1 MYLPTH
7 FQQENKVSQNRSK
20 KDAEHVAK
28 ALDTSNPEMAKSV
41 RKCFSR

>member
-20 KDAEHVAK
+20 QDVENVAK
-28 ALDTSNPEMAKSV
+28 ALENEN
-41 RKCFSR
+41 R